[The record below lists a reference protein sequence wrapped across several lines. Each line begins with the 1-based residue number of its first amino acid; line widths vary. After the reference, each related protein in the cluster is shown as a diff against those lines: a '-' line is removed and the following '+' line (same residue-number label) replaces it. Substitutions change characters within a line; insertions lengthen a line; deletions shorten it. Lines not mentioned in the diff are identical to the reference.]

1 MRKISYATILL
12 LNVIVFVG
20 CQKVE
25 LPLFTNARYIRF
37 AFSTEETRPDDY
49 YITSHSFGYQDE
61 TVTSKIIKIPVQFQG
76 YNLTEGLT
84 YCVVL
89 EQEETTLPK
98 ECFELMTTQTFT
110 PGIGNIDSV
119 ELRLI
124 RKTELLQQTKVLKIR
139 LVSNE
144 NFITTLDDCLVAEVR
159 VDDIFG
165 KPAWWDSII
174 DNSYLGT
181 YSEKKYRDFID
192 LTGIIEFGE
201 LTTEE
206 KRHYAL
212 LFKRDLETNPREDE
226 NGPMSVPIAG

>member
-1 MRKISYATILL
+1 
-12 LNVIVFVG
+12 
-20 CQKVE
+20 
-25 LPLFTNARYIRF
+25 
-37 AFSTEETRPDDY
+37 
-49 YITSHSFGYQDE
+49 
-61 TVTSKIIKIPVQFQG
+61 
-76 YNLTEGLT
+76 
-84 YCVVL
+84 
-89 EQEETTLPK
+89 
-98 ECFELMTTQTFT
+98 MTTQTFT